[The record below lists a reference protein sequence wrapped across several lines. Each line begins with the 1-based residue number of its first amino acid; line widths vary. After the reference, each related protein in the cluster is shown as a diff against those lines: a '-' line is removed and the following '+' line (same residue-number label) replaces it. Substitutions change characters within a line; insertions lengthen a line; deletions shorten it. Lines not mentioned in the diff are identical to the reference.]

1 MQGDANTAPEP
12 IGDVQTL
19 YDGQLP
25 PDLQVQTLRNVHR
38 LFPTR
43 AVRCGADPSAL
54 APTQRQLTSA
64 QFEAGGQAFDLTDYL
79 ALNRV
84 SGLLVLHAG
93 KVALEFYGLG
103 NSAATRWTSMSMA
116 KSISTTLVGAAIHD
130 GLIGSLDDAVT
141 LYVPELRGSAYDGV
155 TLRHLLTMTSGV
167 AWNETYTDPAS
178 DRRQMLRAQ
187 LAQQRGAILRQ
198 MASLP
203 RAHTPGTRFNYSTGE
218 THVVGAVLRSAVGAP
233 VATYLS
239 QRIWQP
245 CGMEAD
251 ATWWLESPDG
261 LEVAGS
267 GLSARLRDFARF
279 GLFMLSGG
287 VANGQPILPGH
298 WCNTATSDQLPDG
311 HDMPYGYMWWPL
323 PASAHPVHAGAYRAM
338 GIFGQQLYLN
348 PRAQVVIAQFSAL
361 PKPMGVWGI
370 PPESF
375 FGAVVEALQR

>member
-1 MQGDANTAPEP
+1 MEGQANPVLEP

-19 YDGQLP
+19 YDGQLL
-25 PDLQVQTLRNVHR
+25 PDLQVQTLRNVQR

-43 AVRCGADPSAL
+43 LVRCGTNPSAL
-54 APTQRQLTSA
+54 PPSPQRLSSVQL
-64 QFEAGGQAFDLTDYL
+64 EAGGRAFDLNDYL

-84 SGLLVLHAG
+84 SGLLVLKAG
-93 KVALEFYGLG
+93 QVALEFYGLG

-130 GLIGSLDDAVT
+130 GHIRSIEDLVT
-141 LYVPELRGSAYDGV
+141 RYVGELKGSAYDGV
-155 TLRHLLTMTSGV
+155 SLRQLLTMTSGV

-178 DRRQMLRAQ
+178 DRRQMLGAQ
-187 LAQQRGAILRQ
+187 LAQQGGAILRQ
-198 MASLP
+198 MAGLP
-203 RAHTPGTRFNYSTGE
+203 RAHPPGERFNYSTGE
-218 THVVGAVLRSAVGAP
+218 THVVGAVLRSAVGTP

-251 ATWWLESPDG
+251 ATWWLEAPDG

-287 VANGQPILPGH
+287 VADGQQNLPEH
-298 WCNTATSDQLPDG
+298 WCKTATSDQLPSG
-311 HDMPYGYMWWPL
+311 HELPYGYMWWPL
-323 PASAHPVHAGAYRAM
+323 PPSAGPIHSGAYRAI
-338 GIFGQQLYLN
+338 GIFGQQLYVH
-348 PRAQVVIAQFSAL
+348 PRQRVVIAQFSAL
-361 PKPMGVWGI
+361 PKPIGLWAI
-370 PPESF
+370 PPEAF
-375 FGAVVEALQR
+375 FGAVVEAQRD

>member
-1 MQGDANTAPEP
+1 MPGDADNAMEP

-19 YDGQLP
+19 YDGRLL
-25 PDLQVQTLRNVHR
+25 PDLQVQTLRNVQR

-43 AVRCGADPSAL
+43 LVRCGTNPSAL
-54 APTQRQLTSA
+54 PSSQLPLTGV
-64 QFEAGGQAFDLTDYL
+64 QFEAGGRAFDLTDYL

-130 GLIGSLDDAVT
+130 GLIGRLDDAVT
-141 LYVPELRGSAYDGV
+141 RYVSELRGSAYDGV
-155 TLRHLLTMTSGV
+155 TLRHLLTMTSGA
-167 AWNETYTDPAS
+167 AWNETYTDPNS

-187 LAQQRGAILRQ
+187 LAQQGGAILRQ

-203 RAHTPGTRFNYSTGE
+203 RAHTPGQRFNYSTGE

-233 VATYLS
+233 VAQYLS
-239 QRIWQP
+239 DRIWQP

-251 ATWWLESPDG
+251 ASWWLESPGG

-287 VANGQPILPGH
+287 VANGQQTLPQH
-298 WCNTATSDQLPDG
+298 WCETATSDQLPGG
-311 HDMPYGYMWWPL
+311 HELPYGYMWWPL
-323 PASAHPVHAGAYRAM
+323 PASAGPIHAGAYRAI
-338 GIFGQQLYLN
+338 GIFGQQLYIH
-348 PRAQVVIAQFSAL
+348 PREQVVIAQFSAL
-361 PKPMGVWGI
+361 PKPIGLWGI
-370 PPESF
+370 PPEPF
-375 FGAVVEALQR
+375 FGAVVEALQG